1 MRSAKEAAG
10 EYYVYIWFERKGGD
24 ILPFYVGMSRTENR
38 WKNRSSRSDTF
49 KEYIKGK
56 DVFSM
61 KVITDVCFEVA
72 ALCEE
77 RLQNEIKQRGFTT
90 VDAEYDSEERKKR
103 QREGIGAMPI
113 VDGKRVSTR
122 TGMPTGRPSRGI
134 DITEMRCRVTGGEI
148 TVTAACK
155 ELGISRQTW
164 YRLVG

>member
-24 ILPFYVGMSRTENR
+24 ILPFYVGMSKTKNR
-38 WKNRSSRSDTF
+38 WRNRSGRSYTF
-49 KEYIKGK
+49 KEYIKGR

-90 VDAEYDSEERKKR
+90 VDAEYDSEERKRR
-103 QREGIGAMPI
+103 QREGIAAMPV
-113 VDGKRVSTR
+113 VDGKKVSTR
-122 TGMPTGRPSRGI
+122 TGRATGRPSLGVNT
-134 DITEMRCRVTGGEI
+134 DDVRVRVESGEI
-148 TVTAACK
+148 TVTQACK
-155 ELGISRQTW
+155 ELGISRSSW
-164 YRLVG
+164 YRLTA

>member
-24 ILPFYVGMSRTENR
+24 ILPFYVGMSKTQNR
-38 WKNRSSRSDTF
+38 WKNRSDRSYTF

-90 VDAEYDSEERKKR
+90 VDAEYDLEERKRR
-103 QREGIGAMPI
+103 QREGIDAMPV
-113 VDGKRVSTR
+113 VDGKKVSTR
-122 TGMPTGRPSRGI
+122 TGRATGRPSLGVNT
-134 DITEMRCRVTGGEI
+134 DDVRVRVESGEI
-148 TVTAACK
+148 TVTQACK
-155 ELGISRQTW
+155 ELGISRSSW
-164 YRLVG
+164 YRLTA

>member
-10 EYYVYIWFERKGGD
+10 EYYVYIWFERKDGD
-24 ILPFYVGMSRTENR
+24 ILPFYVGMSKTQNR
-38 WKNRSSRSDTF
+38 WKNRSGRSHTF
-49 KEYIKGK
+49 KEYIKGR

-103 QREGIGAMPI
+103 QREGIAAMPI
-113 VDGKRVSTR
+113 VDGKRVSTK
-122 TGMPTGRPSRGI
+122 TGRPTGRPKRDI
-134 DITEMRCRVTGGEI
+134 DIQKYAKMVSDGKI
-148 TVTAACK
+148 TVVAACK
-155 ELGISRQTW
+155 ELSISRQTW